1 MASIRLNCLVH
12 GDDRSGIFTVH
23 VSRGINVYNLKVAI
37 LSAILSQPRFSQ
49 PRFLHLDYDD
59 LDLRLV
65 PGPFQ
70 INDVGRK
77 DLYID
82 DYVKLSNDL
91 EKISSIF
98 EDISSDC
105 LHILIGIGRVST
117 GVNESSIN
125 DPNESEDAGVS
136 NTNWMSMA
144 WETRYYG
151 EHHINLLTNIR
162 KSIGYGPDENTSA
175 IIQSSGF
182 GKSRTV
188 DEMAKLV
195 ATIPMNIRDTRD
207 NEQGAYPHP
216 DEDLTKLFKLIASK
230 ARNLDSAVGAFHK
243 FFAILFREFSNKV
256 DALLRSGS
264 NQSLPVLLRDDLA
277 KANSRSLLYKTVCE
291 QYSSGAF
298 PAPQSHNSL
307 TELGNLMRKLQ
318 PTMDNKEDTVWLIL
332 YVDEAHTLTELKI
345 AKDTDTKPVSDT
357 GTKPVSTLYD
367 AMVKAAT
374 TYCDCKFFI
383 LFLSTSSRLRRLA
396 GPRDVARS
404 ARQFMPE
411 LVAPFTEM
419 PFDCHPELQNHKIR
433 PNLPLKDI
441 QKHDFITYFGR
452 PLWASA
458 FLGHNGDRETEIRKF
473 AITKLTGLS
482 QVSDIF
488 RSTNLMPRLAV
499 LDTLLNLEYSPA
511 KIQTRKLVDS
521 MVAHHMRTAFSVPTN
536 GMPMFSGYP
545 SEPVLAEAAL
555 DTIQMTTSASCPE
568 PMARLYNELSDD
580 AKEALDVRQQGE
592 NVAKIILL
600 RAYMAAV
607 RAESANE
614 QHESYPWRNGC
625 SLITFLKQL
634 TATAYHSTVLESRP
648 DTKVDR
654 QCLREA
660 FKNAWV
666 RFTHFARGTDDAA
679 VTTSMAWVAFVR
691 GMAVIGGPAQGSVDL
706 HIPVLLHKDKPIMES
721 NMSGILVQVKLPRA
735 WSPQSTVAID
745 ADKLLYFPGPKN
757 PRGSVEPLDEASKR
771 RPYISLVMAL
781 GRPVKVRRPPSLV
794 VQTTDKPEAKPTSK
808 PNLSRTESNA
818 APSTGKEKHPA
829 HPRYSLFF
837 YGRSHRVYGCIPEDQ
852 STQDAYNALL
862 NIGASPSSMF
872 NAHPKGRDQKYVYQ
886 MKPFWTIGKSCF
898 YWVEDEFLNHSEAQ
912 DESDEFLEAL
922 FVGDNTSMDVDSIL
936 MRWMSGTPSF
946 KRRLR
951 VW

>member
-1 MASIRLNCLVH
+1 MALRLNCLVH
-12 GDDRSGIFTVH
+12 GDDRSGIFTVRANGRLD
-23 VSRGINVYNLKVAI
+23 VCNLKDT
-37 LSAILSQPRFSQ
+37 ILSQPRFS
-49 PRFLHLDYDD
+49 HLDYDD
-59 LDLRLV
+59 LDLRHVSGSFL
-65 PGPFQ
+65 

-77 DLYID
+77 DLHID
-82 DYVKLSNDL
+82 DYVKLSNDS

-105 LHILIGIGRVST
+105 LHILIGRVST
-117 GVNESSIN
+117 GVNESSIK
-125 DPNESEDAGVS
+125 DPDESEDAGMP
-136 NTNWMSMA
+136 NTNWMSVA

-151 EHHINLLTNIR
+151 ENHINLLTNIR
-162 KSIGYGPDENTSA
+162 ESIAYNPYENTSA

-230 ARNLDSAVGAFHK
+230 ARNLDSAVEAFHK

-256 DALLRSGS
+256 DALLQSGS
-264 NQSLPVLLRDDLA
+264 NLSLPVLLRDDLA

-307 TELGNLMRKLQ
+307 TEFCNLMGKLQ
-318 PTMDNKEDTVWLIL
+318 PTIDNKKDNVWLIL

-345 AKDTDTKPVSDT
+345 AKDTDTKPVS
-357 GTKPVSTLYD
+357 TLYD

-374 TYCDCKFFI
+374 TYFGYKFFI

-511 KIQTRKLVDS
+511 KIQTRKLFDS
-521 MVAHHMRTAFSVPTN
+521 MVARHMRTAFSVPIN

-580 AKEALDVRQQGE
+580 AKEALDVRQRGE

-607 RAESANE
+607 RAECANQ

-634 TATAYHSTVLESRP
+634 TATTYHSRVLESRP
-648 DTKVDR
+648 DTKVDG
-654 QCLREA
+654 QCLDEA

-679 VTTSMAWVAFVR
+679 MTTSMAWVAFVR
-691 GMAVIGGPAQGSVDL
+691 GMAVIGGPAQGPVDL
-706 HIPVLLHKDKPIMES
+706 HIPVLLHKDKPITEG
-721 NMSGILVQVKLPRA
+721 NMSGILVQVELRRA
-735 WSPQSTVAID
+735 WSTQSTVAID
-745 ADKLLYFPGPKN
+745 ADKLFYFPSPEN

-771 RPYISLVMAL
+771 RPYISLVMEL
-781 GRPVKVRRPPSLV
+781 GKPVKQKNPPSLV
-794 VQTTDKPEAKPTSK
+794 VEATDDWIQKGKPQPKPESNPTTGPRSHR
-808 PNLSRTESNA
+808 PNLSHVESQPPPTKKKYA
-818 APSTGKEKHPA
+818 SER

-862 NIGASPSSMF
+862 NIGAAASFMNMIDAYPE
-872 NAHPKGRDQKYVYQ
+872 GRDRKYVYQ
-886 MKPFWTIGKSCF
+886 LKPFWTIGKDCLH
-898 YWVEDEFLNHSEAQ
+898 WVEDESLNYSMLTKAEEKSE
-912 DESDEFLEAL
+912 EVL
-922 FVGDNTSMDVDSIL
+922 VGDYTSMGVVDTSEDTL
-936 MRWMSGTPSF
+936 DPDAMHVSND
-946 KRRLR
+946 
-951 VW
+951 

>member
-1 MASIRLNCLVH
+1 MALRLNCLVH
-12 GDDRSGIFTVH
+12 GDDRSKVFSVSAHPRYNVSDLKGAIFF
-23 VSRGINVYNLKVAI
+23 
-37 LSAILSQPRFSQ
+37 LSQPRF
-49 PRFLHLDYDD
+49 PYIDD
-59 LDLRLV
+59 ATPHDLELRLV
-65 PGPFQ
+65 SGPFL

-82 DYVKLSNDL
+82 DYVKLSNDS

-117 GVNESSIN
+117 GVNESSIK
-125 DPNESEDAGVS
+125 DPNESEDAGVP
-136 NTNWMSMA
+136 NTNWMSVA

-162 KSIGYGPDENTSA
+162 KSIGYNPYENTSA

-256 DALLRSGS
+256 DVLLRSGS
-264 NQSLPVLLRDDLA
+264 NLSLPVLLRDDLA

-298 PAPQSHNSL
+298 PAPQSDNSL
-307 TELGNLMRKLQ
+307 TELGNLMEKLQ
-318 PTMDNKEDTVWLIL
+318 PTMDNKEDTVCLIL
-332 YVDEAHTLTELKI
+332 YVDEAHTLTELRI
-345 AKDTDTKPVSDT
+345 GPTHTNTKPQ
-357 GTKPVSTLYD
+357 PTLYE
-367 AMVKAAT
+367 AMVKAAA
-374 TYCDCKFFI
+374 TYCDYAFFI
-383 LFLSTSSRLRRLA
+383 LFLSISSRLRRFS
-396 GPRDVARS
+396 GPQKSYSSRRRALSTVI
-404 ARQFMPE
+404 
-411 LVAPFTEM
+411 APFTEM

-607 RAESANE
+607 QAESANE

-634 TATAYHSTVLESRP
+634 TATVYHSTVLESRP

-654 QCLREA
+654 QCLGEA

-757 PRGSVEPLDEASKR
+757 PRGSVEPLDEANKS
-771 RPYISLVMAL
+771 RPYISLVMEL
-781 GRPVKVRRPPSLV
+781 GKPVNKKKTPSLV
-794 VQTTDKPEAKPTSK
+794 VEATDHWIQKGKPLPKPESKPTTGPRSHR
-808 PNLSRTESNA
+808 PNLSHVESA
-818 APSTGKEKHPA
+818 APPTRKKYASER

-852 STQDAYNALL
+852 STQDAYDALL

-872 NAHPKGRDQKYVYQ
+872 DAHPKGRDQKYVYQ
-886 MKPFWTIGKSCF
+886 MKPFWTIGKDCLH
-898 YWVEDEFLNHSEAQ
+898 WVEDEFLNYSALTKAEEKSEKV
-912 DESDEFLEAL
+912 L
-922 FVGDNTSMDVDSIL
+922 VGDYTSMGVVDTSEDTL
-936 MRWMSGTPSF
+936 DSDAMHVSND
-946 KRRLR
+946 
-951 VW
+951 

>member
-1 MASIRLNCLVH
+1 MALRLNCLVH
-12 GDDRSGIFTVH
+12 GDDRSGIFTVR
-23 VSRGINVYNLKVAI
+23 VFEGFNVAKLKGAI
-37 LSAILSQPRFSQ
+37 LSHPRFS
-49 PRFLHLDYDD
+49 HLDD
-59 LDLRLV
+59 LDLRHV
-65 PGPFQ
+65 SGPFL
-70 INDVGRK
+70 INDVGQK
-77 DLYID
+77 DLNID
-82 DYVKLSNDL
+82 NYVKLSNDS
-91 EKISSIF
+91 EKNSSIF
-98 EDISSDC
+98 EDISNDC
-105 LHILIGIGRVST
+105 LHILIGRVST
-117 GVNESSIN
+117 GLNESSIK

-162 KSIGYGPDENTSA
+162 KSIGDNPDENTSA

-298 PAPQSHNSL
+298 PAPQLHNSL
-307 TELGNLMRKLQ
+307 TELGNLITKLK
-318 PTMDNKEDTVWLIL
+318 PTMDNKEDPAWLIL

-374 TYCDCKFFI
+374 TYCGCKFFI

-396 GPRDVARS
+396 GLKDVARS
-404 ARQFMPE
+404 ARQSMAE

-419 PFDCHPELQNHKIR
+419 PFDCHSELQNRKFR
-433 PNLPLKDI
+433 PTLLLKDI
-441 QKHDFITYFGR
+441 QKHDFLTYFGR

-458 FLGHNGDRETEIRKF
+458 FVGSANKDKQIRAL
-473 AITKLTGLS
+473 AITKLMG
-482 QVSDIF
+482 VSGIDIF
-488 RSTNLMPRLAV
+488 TNLTPRLAV
-499 LDTLLNLEYSPA
+499 LDTLLNLEYSPT
-511 KIQTRKLVDS
+511 KHQTLQLADD
-521 MVAHHMRTAFSVPTN
+521 MVAGNMRTAFSVPTDRLS
-536 GMPMFSGYP
+536 MYSGYP

-555 DTIQMTTSASCPE
+555 NIIHRNTNNACQDPMTK
-568 PMARLYNELSDD
+568 LYNELSDD
-580 AKEALDVRQQGE
+580 VKEALDVGQRGE

-614 QHESYPWRNGC
+614 QHESYPWANGC
-625 SLITFLKQL
+625 SLIAFLKQL
-634 TATAYHSTVLESRP
+634 TAMKYHTEVLGSMP
-648 DTKVDR
+648 DTEVGGQRLDK
-654 QCLREA
+654 A
-660 FKNAWV
+660 FENAWV

-679 VTTSMAWVAFVR
+679 MTTSMAWVAFVR
-691 GMAVIGGPAQGSVDL
+691 GMAVIGWPAQGSVDL

-721 NMSGILVQVKLPRA
+721 NMSGILVQVKLRRA
-735 WSPQSTVAID
+735 WSTQSTVAID

-808 PNLSRTESNA
+808 PNLSCTESNA

-872 NAHPKGRDQKYVYQ
+872 DAHPKGRDQKYVYQ

-936 MRWMSGTPSF
+936 MRWMLGTPSF